1 MRVVTVVGAR
11 PNLVKAA
18 PILAEFARRGDVESI
33 LVHTGQH
40 YDAAMSDIFI
50 RELSLPEPDH
60 HLGVG
65 SASATA
71 QTAAIMQHL
80 EGVLARHRPAAVVV
94 IGDVNSTLAAAL
106 TAATMRVPVAHVEA
120 GVRSFDRTMPE
131 ELNRV
136 VTDSVADLLL
146 APTPDACANLER
158 EGAGSRHIRLVG
170 NVLVDALCTVLPAA
184 RQRRPWEPH
193 GLSPGGF
200 ALVTAHRPRT
210 VDGAGG
216 WEHLLA
222 VLRAAAHRLPV
233 LFPLHPRTARRLAEL
248 GLRQELAAIPGL
260 VAMAPA
266 GYLDFI
272 ALQDAAAVVL
282 TDSGGVQ
289 VETSV
294 LGVPCLTLRT
304 TTEWPVTLTQG
315 TNRLV
320 GNDIDGVA
328 TGIEEALA
336 RPARRPAAV
345 DLWDG
350 RAAGRIAEAILS
362 PEWTERTREPGTG
375 SLEDHP

>member
-50 RELSLPEPDH
+50 RELSLPQPDH

-65 SASATA
+65 SASPAV
-71 QTAAIMQHL
+71 QTAAIMHHL
-80 EGVLARHRPAAVVV
+80 EPVLAQCRPAAVVV

-106 TAATMRVPVAHVEA
+106 TAAKMGVPVAHVEA
-120 GVRSFDRTMPE
+120 GVRSFDRSMPE

-136 VTDSVADLLL
+136 VTDAVADLLL
-146 APTPDACANLER
+146 APTSDACANLER

-170 NVLVDALCTVLPAA
+170 NVLVDALFTVLPAA
-184 RQRRPWEPH
+184 RQRCPWDCH

-210 VDGAGG
+210 VDHANG
-216 WEHLLA
+216 WEHLVA
-222 VLRAAAHRLPV
+222 ILRTVAQRLPV
-233 LFPLHPRTARRLAEL
+233 LFPLHPRTARRISEL
-248 GLRQELAAIPGL
+248 GLRHELAAIPQL
-260 VAMAPA
+260 VLTAPV

-289 VETSV
+289 VEASA

-304 TTEWPVTLTQG
+304 TTEWPVTVTQG
-315 TNRLV
+315 TNHLV
-320 GNDIDGVA
+320 GNDIAGVA
-328 TGIEEALA
+328 AGIEAALA
-336 RPARRPAAV
+336 QPMRRAAAV

-362 PEWTERTREPGTG
+362 PGWTERPQERRTG
-375 SLEDHP
+375 SPEDHP